1 VSEVWVGGR
10 RLFTGFVRDITERRR
25 LEKAILDISGAEQQR
40 IGQDLHD
47 GLGQHLTGI
56 AFKARVLADELQS
69 DAPRHARPAREIG
82 SLVQE
87 AISRTRDLAHGLA
100 PVGLQKHGLS
110 TALQELARS
119 TQQMGVRCTFKC
131 GRPAAIENETVG
143 LHLYRIAQ
151 ESVNNAIKHGRARNV
166 SIMLDSRRGE
176 ITLKI
181 RDDGIGYPEISSD
194 KSGIGQKIMQYRAS
208 LIGAALLIR
217 PVPGS
222 GTVVI
227 CSLRESQP
235 TTKDN
240 RNGNG
245 QGARR
250 RASTQ
255 KNRSA
260 RR

>member
-1 VSEVWVGGR
+1 
-10 RLFTGFVRDITERRR
+10 
-25 LEKAILDISGAEQQR
+25 
-40 IGQDLHD
+40 
-47 GLGQHLTGI
+47 
-56 AFKARVLADELQS
+56 
-69 DAPRHARPAREIG
+69 
-82 SLVQE
+82 
-87 AISRTRDLAHGLA
+87 
-100 PVGLQKHGLS
+100 
-110 TALQELARS
+110 
-119 TQQMGVRCTFKC
+119 
-131 GRPAAIENETVG
+131 
-143 LHLYRIAQ
+143 
-151 ESVNNAIKHGRARNV
+151 
-166 SIMLDSRRGE
+166 MLDSRRGE